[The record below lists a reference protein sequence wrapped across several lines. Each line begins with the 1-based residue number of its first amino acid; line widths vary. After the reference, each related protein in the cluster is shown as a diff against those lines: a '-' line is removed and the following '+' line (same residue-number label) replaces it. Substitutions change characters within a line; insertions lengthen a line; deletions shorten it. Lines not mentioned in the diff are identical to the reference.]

1 MSDYMDAREV
11 KKVIEASIFNP
22 SMRKD
27 AKDFIDAQAERIVKL
42 EAYVESAK
50 EWFGN
55 FCVHAPIQ
63 FGGEVEMAEEAEVLL
78 KGKTS

>member
-27 AKDFIDAQAERIVKL
+27 AKDFIDAQAERIKEL
-42 EAYVESAK
+42 ESGFEILANATVEDGWIKVS
-50 EWFGN
+50 
-55 FCVHAPIQ
+55 PQ
-63 FGGEVEMAEEAEVLL
+63 FVRNHL
-78 KGKTS
+78 KGGTS

>member
-42 EAYVESAK
+42 EAYVE
-50 EWFGN
+50 
-55 FCVHAPIQ
+55 
-63 FGGEVEMAEEAEVLL
+63 MAEEAEVLL